1 MAQKAFPI
9 SPQPSDIG
17 HIGYYYDIEGNDDE
31 EQEKEDQV

>member
-17 HIGYYYDIEGNDDE
+17 HHIGYDIEGNDDE
-31 EQEKEDQV
+31 EQEKEDQM